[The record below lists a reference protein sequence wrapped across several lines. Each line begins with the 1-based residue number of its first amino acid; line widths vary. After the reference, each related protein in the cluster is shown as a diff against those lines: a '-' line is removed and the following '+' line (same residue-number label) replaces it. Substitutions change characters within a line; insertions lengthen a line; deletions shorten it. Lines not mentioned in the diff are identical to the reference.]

1 MISSQDMNKTKVEFI
16 TYRIFSHMMYTNQF
30 IIVKSHRFPINHNF
44 VTLTLILVVLDP
56 AIS

>member
-1 MISSQDMNKTKVEFI
+1 MNKTKVEFI
-16 TYRIFSHMMYTNQF
+16 TYIIFSHMMYTNQF
-30 IIVKSHRFPINHNF
+30 IIVKSHRFLINHNF

>member
-1 MISSQDMNKTKVEFI
+1 MISSQSMNKTKVEFI
-16 TYRIFSHMMYTNQF
+16 TYIIFSHMMYTNQF
-30 IIVKSHRFPINHNF
+30 IIVKSHRFLINHNF